1 MFKRVLIFSPLHYC
15 GLLAVLFMIA
25 CAPVSKPVKQRFFW
39 PLPVNGAEP
48 KIEHMGFWTTDQ
60 SLSDS
65 PQFSLLEN
73 VVLGEYYPVELFK
86 SPFWATFLP
95 GQRVAVSDTSLRQV
109 VILDLEKTEVR
120 ALQDKQGHP
129 YGFGLPMG
137 VAVSDTGAIF
147 VVDSILGGVVK
158 FGDDEKQIEIY
169 GGISILGHP
178 VGIAV
183 NDRTK
188 VIYVSDVVEH
198 NIAAFD
204 LQGNLLYKIG
214 ERGSL
219 DGQFNFPTA
228 IDLDEAGNLYVLDT
242 LNFRVQV
249 FDSAGRY
256 LRKFGELG
264 TEGGSFRLPKGLA
277 VSPFGQVYV
286 SDVLSHKVV
295 VFDLQGRYLLSLGGQ
310 SFSRDA
316 GGMTPGGFFAPR
328 GIAADAT
335 GRILVVDGLNKMI
348 QRFQYLHKDYLKE
361 HPILEEEVYLPPSY
375 SRQLLTPMPPVVE
388 LEGASND

>member
-1 MFKRVLIFSPLHYC
+1 MFKRILIFIPFYCC

-25 CAPVSKPVKQRFFW
+25 CAPVSKPAERFFW

-48 KIEHMGFWTTDQ
+48 KIEHVGFWTTDK
-60 SLSDS
+60 SLSDTVQS
-65 PQFSLLEN
+65 SLFEN
-73 VVLGEYYPVELFK
+73 VVLGEYYPVALFE

-95 GQRVAVSDTSLRQV
+95 GQRIAVSDTSLRQV
-109 VILDLEKTEVR
+109 VILDLQKTEVR
-120 ALQDKQGHP
+120 ALKNRNGKPHV
-129 YGFGLPMG
+129 FGLPME

-147 VVDSILGGVVK
+147 VVDSLLGGVVK
-158 FGDDEKQIEIY
+158 FGDNEELLEIY

-188 VIYVSDVVEH
+188 MIYVSDVVDH
-198 NIAAFD
+198 NIAVFD

-214 ERGSL
+214 ERGRL
-219 DGQFNFPTA
+219 DGQFNFPTS

-256 LRKFGELG
+256 VRKFGELG
-264 TEGGSFRLPKGLA
+264 TEEGSFRLPKGLA

-310 SFSRDA
+310 SNSRDS
-316 GGMTPGGFFAPR
+316 GGMNPGGFFAPR

-335 GRILVVDGLNKMI
+335 GRILVVDGINKMV
-348 QRFQYLHKDYLKE
+348 QRFQYLHKDYLNE
-361 HPILEEEVYLPPSY
+361 HPISEEEVYLPPVY

-388 LEGASND
+388 LEGAFDD

>member
-1 MFKRVLIFSPLHYC
+1 
-15 GLLAVLFMIA
+15 
-25 CAPVSKPVKQRFFW
+25 
-39 PLPVNGAEP
+39 VNGAEP

-73 VVLGEYYPVELFK
+73 VVLGEYYPVALFE

-120 ALQDKQGHP
+120 ALQDKEGHP
-129 YGFGLPMG
+129 YAFGLPMG

-158 FGDDEKQIEIY
+158 FGDDEKQIEIF

-214 ERGSL
+214 ERGIL
-219 DGQFNFPTA
+219 DGQFNFPGA

-249 FDSAGRY
+249 FDSSGRY

-264 TEGGSFRLPKGLA
+264 TEDGSFRLPKGLA

-316 GGMTPGGFFAPR
+316 GGMTPGGFFSPR

-348 QRFQYLHKDYLKE
+348 QRFQYLNEDYLKE
-361 HPILEEEVYLPPSY
+361 HPILEEEVYLPPGL
-375 SRQLLTPMPPVVE
+375 SRQLLTPISPVAE
-388 LEGASND
+388 LEGAL